1 MPARTP
7 CRANRQTGFT
17 FVELAAAIGVVGVI
31 SASALH
37 FYRSHREASRQLQ
50 AVAEIGAIAAGL
62 KLRWED
68 DHAFPEGLATTQTP
82 APIDPWGHPY
92 AYHRVPARG
101 VEGPAKDGSLALLNS
116 DFDLYSV
123 GPDGRTDMDVNHR
136 YSADDVLRAHDGAT
150 IGKVGVRYRR

>member
-1 MPARTP
+1 M
-7 CRANRQTGFT
+7 
-17 FVELAAAIGVVGVI
+17 VGVI

-68 DHAFPEGLATTQTP
+68 EHAFPEGLAAAQAP
-82 APIDPWGHPY
+82 APIDPWGRPY
-92 AYHRVPARG
+92 AYSPVPERG
-101 VEGPAKDGSLALLNS
+101 VEGAGKDAPLTQLNS
-116 DFDLYSV
+116 DFDLYSL
-123 GPDGRTDMDVNHR
+123 GPDGRTDVDVNHR

-150 IGKVGVRYRR
+150 IGQVGVRYRR